1 MWERNVK
8 RIRMKNPVGAGF
20 LSSFVRSGVLSS
32 LCHAVPSSLRSS
44 RMEGDVRR
52 LTTVTYGEARDGN
65 DQGNSRFAH
74 PRSCV
79 TSSPLHLFRLSEP
92 EALRAGGEGVGEEVG
107 SNWQGIATVESGD
120 RKIRPTVPPTSLHLT
135 RSFIPH
141 SSREV
146 RGTNRRRR
154 WVTNH
159 RKRRVRHE
167 GHEEGTPETDEWRQW
182 LTSIRFTLLTILHPY
197 PSHPHVTHSSLVH
210 AVRIGGRM
218 TTRWTAKE
226 RGEWGMWKGW
236 ERSQPRQV
244 GNSQTAAEGP

>member
-52 LTTVTYGEARDGN
+52 LTRVTYGEARDRNG
-65 DQGNSRFAH
+65 QGNSRFAH

-107 SNWQGIATVESGD
+107 RGCRTKSRRHGGRKTRPDDGRCEGGMND
-120 RKIRPTVPPTSLHLT
+120 RRSACHLLASVPLSFGSSFHSSCRSFLPTSVPEVNRKVNERNGIWQLFT
-135 RSFIPH
+135 FIISYLFPFLF
-141 SSREV
+141 
-146 RGTNRRRR
+146 
-154 WVTNH
+154 
-159 RKRRVRHE
+159 
-167 GHEEGTPETDEWRQW
+167 PQ
-182 LTSIRFTLLTILHPY
+182 
-197 PSHPHVTHSSLVH
+197 
-210 AVRIGGRM
+210 
-218 TTRWTAKE
+218 
-226 RGEWGMWKGW
+226 
-236 ERSQPRQV
+236 
-244 GNSQTAAEGP
+244 